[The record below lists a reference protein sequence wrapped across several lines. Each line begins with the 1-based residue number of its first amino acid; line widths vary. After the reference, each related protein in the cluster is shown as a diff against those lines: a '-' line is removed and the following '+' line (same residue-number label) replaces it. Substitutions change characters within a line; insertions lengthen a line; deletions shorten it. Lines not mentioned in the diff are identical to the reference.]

1 MSEQERS
8 FAFAATR
15 GSRLPVGFQ
24 VVAVIGV
31 LFAVLAASIVV
42 AVLSLV
48 SLSEDQ
54 GELQDKN
61 VPYAVAI
68 ATAALNAKG
77 MANDERGYLISGN
90 PEFLEEL
97 EQRLLNVRTAFAEA
111 VISADGERQ
120 REAVRKAHAG
130 FEEWVWALRSEFK
143 TFQAGKREAATNASL
158 GRGRA
163 LRKDYEASLAE
174 AESVASTAILLRN
187 NPFASRGWIVI
198 LLVSLLAVLAICVG
212 LTLWLVRTLRLA
224 NDVEEGVEP
233 LPAPLPAPASVAPMG
248 PRQRRNP

>member
-1 MSEQERS
+1 MSEHERS

-15 GSRLPVGFQ
+15 EGRLPVGFQ
-24 VVAVIGV
+24 VLAVIGV

-54 GELQDKN
+54 AELQDKN

-90 PEFLEEL
+90 REFLEEL

-130 FEEWVWALRSEFK
+130 FEEWVWALRAQFR
-143 TFQAGKREAATNASL
+143 TFQAGRREAATDAAL

-163 LRKDYEASLAE
+163 LRKDYEASLEE
-174 AESVASTAILLRN
+174 AESVATTALQLRH
-187 NPFASRGWIVI
+187 NPFASRGWLVI
-198 LLVSLLAVLAICVG
+198 LLLSLLAMLVICVG

-224 NDVEEGVEP
+224 NDVESVEP
-233 LPAPLPAPASVAPMG
+233 VPDPAALSEASLRAL
-248 PRQRRNP
+248 RRERG